1 MVLVGIK
8 GTAEEGIAEEG
19 TTGGAAEDTIEDS
32 VIENIAELIGGYPAI
47 VIRVLIVKVTWDG
60 VIIVGMTG
68 ADILVNEARIL
79 RFEVYINNITGFG
92 AVLIAGVPPTA
103 PQIEVNG
110 LSAEIISMSEPGL
123 G

>member
-47 VIRVLIVKVTWDG
+47 VIRVLIVKVT
-60 VIIVGMTG
+60 
-68 ADILVNEARIL
+68 
-79 RFEVYINNITGFG
+79 
-92 AVLIAGVPPTA
+92 
-103 PQIEVNG
+103 
-110 LSAEIISMSEPGL
+110 
-123 G
+123 